1 MSPAGG
7 AAVSAFAGRVVAWQ
21 RRFGRH
27 DLPWQRSRDAYRIWV
42 SEIMLQQT
50 QVGAVIPYYERFL
63 ARFPDVASLASA
75 SPDEVMSH
83 WSGLGYYAR
92 ARNLHRAAREIVESH
107 HGDFPRHA
115 AAIAGLPG
123 VGRSTAAAV
132 AVFAFGERAAIL
144 DGNVKRVLTR
154 AFAVEGWPGAP
165 AVERRLWTLAES
177 LLPEAGDIVPYTQ
190 GLMDLGSMV
199 CVRTRPVCS
208 ACPLETVCEARLA
221 GEPGRYPTP
230 RPASRRPLR
239 EAVWAV
245 VLDGG
250 SVLLER
256 RPPAGIWGGLWSLPE
271 IEAGAPP
278 AEHCHARLGIPC
290 TDARPMAPVEHGFTH
305 FTLLATPW
313 LLSAPGAS
321 AVGVREEGLDWWPL
335 SACAGLGL
343 PAPVRRLLTDL
354 SQADGLSPD
363 GAVR

>member
-1 MSPAGG
+1 MI
-7 AAVSAFAGRVVAWQ
+7 AFAGRVVEWQ

-27 DLPWQRSRDAYRIWV
+27 DLPWQRSREAYRIWV

-63 ARFPDVASLASA
+63 ARFPDVGSLASA
-75 SPDEVMSH
+75 SSDEVMSH

-107 HGDFPRHA
+107 RGEFPRDA

-165 AVERRLWTLAES
+165 AVERRLWTLAET
-177 LLPEAGDIVPYTQ
+177 LLPEAEHIVPYTQ

-199 CVRTRPVCS
+199 CVRTRPLCGC
-208 ACPLETVCEARLA
+208 CPLEAACEARRA

-230 RPASRRPLR
+230 RPAFRRPVR
-239 EAVWAV
+239 EVAWAV

-250 SVLLER
+250 AVLLER
-256 RPPAGIWGGLWSLPE
+256 RPPAGIWGGLWSLPAM
-271 IEAGAPP
+271 EAGTAPL
-278 AEHCHARLGIPC
+278 EQCRSRLGIPC
-290 TDARPMAPVEHGFTH
+290 ADARSLAPVEHGFTH
-305 FTLLATPW
+305 FTLRATPW

-321 AVGVREEGLDWWPL
+321 TVAVREEGVAWWPL
-335 SACAGLGL
+335 SACTGLGL
-343 PAPVRRLLTDL
+343 PAPVRRLLSAL
-354 SQADGLSPD
+354 SEGSGLSPGS
-363 GAVR
+363 GAR